1 MGTEDDGRADGMG
14 ELMIDEAV
22 ELAMALG
29 DVDEAER
36 GKVETLCRAAVEE
49 FSRRLRDGVEAGDCA
64 PALALA
70 AAWTAL
76 ADLCVGACADGVE
89 SFTAGAV
96 TVRQGEKLTA
106 LERSEGLRRRAELA
120 MAPYLEDRGFF
131 FRGVRG

>member
-1 MGTEDDGRADGMG
+1 
-14 ELMIDEAV
+14 MIDEAV

>member
-1 MGTEDDGRADGMG
+1 
-14 ELMIDEAV
+14 MIGEAV

-29 DVDEAER
+29 ELDEGVR

-49 FSRRLRDGVEAGDCA
+49 LSRRLRDGVGAGECA

-76 ADLCVGACADGVE
+76 ADLCMGDCADGVE

-106 LERSEGLRRRAELA
+106 LERSQGLRARAELV
-120 MAPYLEDRGFF
+120 MAPYVEDRGFS